1 MAWSKAKMTVVVGV
15 VALLAAGTTTVTI
28 KEIQK
33 HKAYSWEVPRASF
46 DVLYKTPPQVVIVP
60 TKFSEDGGSVGSN
73 DRVLGIA
80 QPIKE
85 VVQAAY
91 MKDRF
96 RTVFSSELPEGKY
109 DYIANLSDGAGSG
122 KALQEEIKKIFH
134 ITGRLEQRE
143 TDVLILKVA
152 NSHVDGFKPANS
164 LRRSMQRPES
174 TAIMSGFGLFAG
186 FDQPISTL
194 TPFLESRFK
203 VPVIDQTGLSKHYDF
218 NLTWDE
224 KDRDHLNSA
233 GLQQALLDQ
242 LGLELVPGRE
252 PIEILVVE
260 KVK

>member
-1 MAWSKAKMTVVVGV
+1 M
-15 VALLAAGTTTVTI
+15 
-28 KEIQK
+28 
-33 HKAYSWEVPRASF
+33 
-46 DVLYKTPPQVVIVP
+46 IVP
-60 TKFSEDGGSVGSN
+60 TKFSEDGGGVESN

-85 VVQAAY
+85 IVQAAY

-96 RTVFSSELPEGKY
+96 RIVISSDLPEGKY
-109 DYIANLSDGAGSG
+109 DYIANLPDGAGSG
-122 KALQEEIKKIFH
+122 KALQEELKRKLH
-134 ITGRLEQRE
+134 VVGRLEQRE
-143 TDVLILKVA
+143 TDVLVLKVV

-164 LRRSMQRPES
+164 LRRSMQQPKS
-174 TAIMSGFGLFAG
+174 AAIMSGFGLFAG

-194 TPFLESRFK
+194 VPFLESRFK
-203 VPVIDQTGLSKHYDF
+203 IPVIDQTGLPKHYDF

-233 GLQQALLDQ
+233 DLQQALLNQ

-252 PIEILVVE
+252 PIEMLVVE